1 MAMLSWIKLNPT
13 VKVINTKKKF
23 FDSYLYKAVVYA
35 PGCRI
40 ILNKKDSD
48 ARSMLEKRIQI
59 LTETKSY
66 NYGGSWF
73 RSTSA
78 EKLQKEGKWD
88 QLQFFIDNKEKFK
101 DKIKIRV
108 EEPHISLYSND
119 EQFLYDVCSSSY
131 STRLSEIHKP
141 LNQTAEEVLNRGEII
156 TSKKINYQYKILL
169 KECVIHDSKLK
180 LSLSNYLYNLGDS
193 VKATKS
199 LYKNLNSQ
207 FSYFNGGY
215 FYAASEDIVT
225 FVNLICPELVS
236 RIYKLTVLEP

>member
-88 QLQFFIDNKEKFK
+88 QLQFFIDNKEN
-101 DKIKIRV
+101 V
-108 EEPHISLYSND
+108 CPISLEPLVKGATYVLPCGHMVSKDGFEPLKTSSTFFSVACPVCRHNCMHYNIK
-119 EQFLYDVCSSSY
+119 LY
-131 STRLSEIHKP
+131 
-141 LNQTAEEVLNRGEII
+141 
-156 TSKKINYQYKILL
+156 
-169 KECVIHDSKLK
+169 
-180 LSLSNYLYNLGDS
+180 
-193 VKATKS
+193 
-199 LYKNLNSQ
+199 
-207 FSYFNGGY
+207 
-215 FYAASEDIVT
+215 
-225 FVNLICPELVS
+225 
-236 RIYKLTVLEP
+236 